1 MDSEKSQSQLRIS
14 ANAQQHGATL
24 PETKSLPTEITTAP
38 RSPKIETSKASKI
51 ITNGVEN
58 DANVTKVMMEALS
71 AIARP
76 PQVDVD
82 ESFTKYLCSLMKRM
96 PDDKKVQ
103 FQEKM
108 LAETFKILKE

>member
-1 MDSEKSQSQLRIS
+1 MRIP
-14 ANAQQHGATL
+14 ANAQHHGATL
-24 PETKSLPTEITTAP
+24 TETKSLPTEITTAP
-38 RSPKIETSKASKI
+38 RTPKIETSKASKI

-58 DANVTKVMMEALS
+58 DTNITKVMIEALS

-76 PQVDVD
+76 PQVDID
-82 ESFTKYLCSLMKRM
+82 ESFAKYLCSLMKRM

-108 LAETFKILKE
+108 LAETFQILKE

>member
-1 MDSEKSQSQLRIS
+1 MDAENSQSQLS
-14 ANAQQHGATL
+14 FPDNAHQHGATL
-24 PETKSLPTEITTAP
+24 PETTYLPIQITTAP
-38 RSPKIETSKASKI
+38 GTPKIETSKASKI

-58 DANVTKVMMEALS
+58 DTHATKAMMEALS

-108 LAETFKILKE
+108 LAETFQILKE

>member
-1 MDSEKSQSQLRIS
+1 MRIP
-14 ANAQQHGATL
+14 ANAQQHGATI
-24 PETKSLPTEITTAP
+24 TQTNALPTEIHTAP
-38 RSPKIETSKASKI
+38 RSPKVETSKASKI

-58 DANVTKVMMEALS
+58 DTNITKVMMEALS

-76 PQVDVD
+76 PQVDID

-103 FQEKM
+103 FQEQM

>member
-1 MDSEKSQSQLRIS
+1 
-14 ANAQQHGATL
+14 
-24 PETKSLPTEITTAP
+24 
-38 RSPKIETSKASKI
+38 
-51 ITNGVEN
+51 
-58 DANVTKVMMEALS
+58 MEALS

-76 PQVDVD
+76 PQVDID

-108 LAETFKILKE
+108 LAETFQILKE